1 MNGAA
6 AAPASNSGGGRAG
19 GLLGAAAS
27 RLSVDSGFNLFG
39 AATMPGASST
49 GGGGGG
55 GGREPNSPRPGRRN
69 SGQMG
74 GGGNSVLV
82 ETLRSQ
88 LHESNDVNAK
98 LEDKVHTQHDKL
110 VQMSKTVS
118 QLQDVQQRL
127 DAKIA
132 DSERRAR
139 ENEALRAAEK
149 SDLEEVSEGGR
160 REGWREWGWN

>member
-1 MNGAA
+1 MFMDPRSASLAAKHRQRGPSVLERLRAEEEAA
-6 AAPASNSGGGRAG
+6 AEKATAARATKRLKTVATACESSGGMAIK
-19 GLLGAAAS
+19 
-27 RLSVDSGFNLFG
+27 
-39 AATMPGASST
+39 T
-49 GGGGGG
+49 G
-55 GGREPNSPRPGRRN
+55 
-69 SGQMG
+69 M
-74 GGGNSVLV
+74 VLA
-82 ETLRSQ
+82 RSQ